1 MYDGV
6 VPRNR
11 RRDPARPDEHYVILK
26 PREAFS
32 GDYKTG
38 ILVSYDSP
46 TTPRINLKPGRYF
59 LRAEFRTWL
68 PEARDTTAA
77 LRAKWKQY
85 GDLYT
90 DPLFPDPIPV
100 QIEIPNRLPT
110 CPLGK

>member
-1 MYDGV
+1 MV
-6 VPRNR
+6 LSRAIAAAILRAPT
-11 RRDPARPDEHYVILK
+11 EHYVILK
-26 PREAFS
+26 PHEAFS